1 MLVPGTIMGT
11 RPSGACWRWKILFTG
26 APLVRWLPPGKRN
39 IDIPSRRW
47 CLETIQG
54 EGGIRPLSP
63 EFLQTA
69 RQLTERTGA
78 LLILDEIQCGLGRTG
93 RYFAYQHYQIQP
105 DIVTVA
111 KPLAAGL
118 PLGALL
124 TNNSVASGM
133 HPGMHGTT
141 FGGGPLA
148 CAVAI
153 EFLRVLDR
161 MLPHVR
167 RMGDYFHAGLEKL
180 KAKHDCVREIRG
192 MGLMLGMNLD
202 SPDRAKAVVAELLQ
216 RGILINRTQ
225 DTVLRFLPP
234 YIIQRT
240 HVDQVVRAL
249 DAALISIKSSKPRP
263 KKLISAKPRRRS
275 QSR

>member
-1 MLVPGTIMGT
+1 MPGVGFV
-11 RPSGACWRWKILFTG
+11 AFNDVEDL
-26 APLVRWLPPGKRN
+26 KRQFDGSVCG
-39 IDIPSRRW
+39 I

-54 EGGIRPLSP
+54 EGGIRPLST

-69 RQLTERTGA
+69 RQLCDRTGS

-93 RYFAYQHYQIQP
+93 KYFAYQHYGIKP

-124 TNNSVASGM
+124 TTDRVASGM

-148 CAVAI
+148 CAVAV

-161 MLPHVR
+161 MLGHIR
-167 RMGDYFHAGLEKL
+167 QTGDYFHAKLEGL
-180 KAKHDCVREIRG
+180 KAKHRCVQEIRG
-192 MGLMLGMNLD
+192 MGLMLGVNLD
-202 SPDRAKAVVAELLQ
+202 SPDTAKAVVTQLLG

-240 HVDQVVRAL
+240 HVDQVIRAL
-249 DAALISIKSSKPRP
+249 DSALTSTKP
-263 KKLISAKPRRRS
+263 KKEVRRTKLTRRS